1 MSTVSFRR
9 ELPSVKT
16 IVVKTGSRIL
26 SGAGSDGRIAR
37 LAEDMTSLHDKGVRV
52 VLVSSGAIVHGMQ
65 ALGLTG
71 RPATIPLQQACA
83 SVGQNR
89 LMNRYQS
96 FFEKHGILIG
106 QVLLTW
112 DDLRSKKRYL
122 NLRNTMFALLDGKI
136 IPIVNENDSVGVEEI
151 KFGTNDILGAQVAM
165 LAQADVLVNLTDVR
179 GLFDRDPRE
188 GTEVKH
194 IPVVIEMSSAIQK
207 LAVDKKNN
215 ISVGGMSSKLKAA
228 EMVTRS
234 GIFYLIGDGY
244 HHGLLDVLRNETCA
258 TIFLPSK
265 HKMSSRHRWLAFSGS
280 TQGILTVDDGAQKA
294 LREKGK
300 SLLPAGIKNITG
312 SFKAGDNV
320 EIKAMNGAAIGRGLV
335 NYSSEEIR
343 RIMGC
348 KTSAIAAIL
357 GGKEFDEVIH
367 RDNLVVF

>member
-1 MSTVSFRR
+1 
-9 ELPSVKT
+9 
-16 IVVKTGSRIL
+16 
-26 SGAGSDGRIAR
+26 
-37 LAEDMTSLHDKGVRV
+37 
-52 VLVSSGAIVHGMQ
+52 
-65 ALGLTG
+65 
-71 RPATIPLQQACA
+71 
-83 SVGQNR
+83 
-89 LMNRYQS
+89 
-96 FFEKHGILIG
+96 
-106 QVLLTW
+106 
-112 DDLRSKKRYL
+112 
-122 NLRNTMFALLDGKI
+122 
-136 IPIVNENDSVGVEEI
+136 
-151 KFGTNDILGAQVAM
+151 
-165 LAQADVLVNLTDVR
+165 
-179 GLFDRDPRE
+179 
-188 GTEVKH
+188 VKH